1 MGNTIL
7 LADKSSTIQ
16 KIVQLT
22 FADDNFNIHSVSDGE
37 AALDAILQ
45 IHPDLILADISLPLK
60 SGYDICSAI
69 RKDSRFSDCSD
80 TPVILLAGIY
90 ETMDEERA
98 HQVEERVKQ
107 VEANDFLS
115 KPFDPQLLISK
126 VKHFLSSTPPQSGA
140 STSVFTQ
147 EPESGINLFDT
158 EPDLTPPD
166 ENEKTMM
173 LPGGPFG
180 TMFSAETIPYEEEAP
195 REPLRSELDIDAVK
209 PVGEVVFGEEALPA
223 VELGAEEEEEEDKNL
238 FGASEEMEAAVG
250 EEDLFSGRRE
260 QEFEYTSGPVLEV
273 SATPESESEGSIPF
287 ILPSAE
293 EPFGDVF
300 QEPQP
305 EMQWSSQSVSEE
317 DSPFGMPELPSAPPE
332 PIQVVEPLSEIP
344 EPETFAEPLI
354 AAEPEQLISREPVG
368 FDDTWPGLSMKANK
382 AQPVEELF
390 ESEVSVSQPEEAEEL
405 QPDLSEGIPE
415 EPDAM
420 VSVVAERPAEAA
432 PAATAPISEELIDR
446 IAERVLNKLSERVVS
461 EIVWQVVPDLAEK
474 MIRRE
479 LEKLHAGEE

>member
-22 FADDNFNIHSVSDGE
+22 FADDNYNIHSVSDGD

-45 IHPDLILADISLPLK
+45 VHPDLVLADISLPLK

-69 RKDSRFSDCSD
+69 RKDVRFSECSAI
-80 TPVILLAGIY
+80 PVILLAGIY

-126 VKHFLSSTPPQSGA
+126 VKHYLSGVTPESSA

-147 EPESGINLFDT
+147 ETESAINLFDT
-158 EPDLTPPD
+158 EPVLKP
-166 ENEKTMM
+166 EESEKTMV
-173 LPGGPFG
+173 LPGGPFE
-180 TMFSAETIPYEEEAP
+180 TMFSPESHETSKP
-195 REPLRSELDIDAVK
+195 ELDIDAVK
-209 PVGEVVFGEEALPA
+209 PVGEVVFGEDALPA
-223 VELGAEEEEEEDKNL
+223 VELGAEEEEEKSL
-238 FGASEEMEAAVG
+238 FGAPEEMEVATG
-250 EEDLFSGRRE
+250 EEGLFAGRQE

-273 SATPESESEGSIPF
+273 SPTSESEGSIPL
-287 ILPSAE
+287 ILPSAD

-300 QEPQP
+300 QEPQS
-305 EMQWSSQSVSEE
+305 EMQWGSPSVSEE
-317 DSPFGMPELPSAPPE
+317 DSPFGMPEPPPAPRE
-332 PIQVVEPLSEIP
+332 PIQEVEAPIEIQRP
-344 EPETFAEPLI
+344 EAFAEPL
-354 AAEPEQLISREPVG
+354 AAVEPEPLISTEPVG
-368 FDDTWPGLSMKANK
+368 FDDTWPGLSMKGNK

-390 ESEVSVSQPEEAEEL
+390 ESDVATQAEDAEEL
-405 QPDLSEGIPE
+405 EPDLSE
-415 EPDAM
+415 
-420 VSVVAERPAEAA
+420 SVQEKVAERQAETSAA
-432 PAATAPISEELIDR
+432 PAQISEELIDR
-446 IAERVLNKLSERVVS
+446 IAEKVLNKLSERVIS